1 MTPASRFTD
10 NILILIITIIIADLT
25 ADIDNQL
32 IGEYAQVNW
41 VNITFE
47 EVAGHMRESRSG
59 L

>member
-10 NILILIITIIIADLT
+10 NIIIADLT

-32 IGEYAQVNW
+32 IGEYAAGELGS
-41 VNITFE
+41 TFE
-47 EVAGHMRESRSG
+47 EDAGHMRESRSG